1 MRQSC
6 FQTSGAGL
14 KFWRAWVFVW
24 LWLAAAGS
32 FPAWGQDCPGAG
44 GPPPVAGLGS
54 GPGSADRS
62 FGYTGT
68 NFTTLDAS
76 MAALLQRIGN
86 IIPAPG
92 EIRAIAVQ
100 RLDANANKFIV
111 AGNFTYRDPATGT
124 TYRNI
129 MRLNANG
136 TIDAPAFTPTFFP
149 SPINALAVDSQ
160 DRIVV
165 GGEFIIPGPPDRS
178 RLLRLLPD

>member
-1 MRQSC
+1 MSSHQYLRASSFRWLLVWAVLLC
-6 FQTSGAGL
+6 F
-14 KFWRAWVFVW
+14 
-24 LWLAAAGS
+24 
-32 FPAWGQDCPGAG
+32 GAG
-44 GPPPVAGLGS
+44 GTAFGQGCPGPGGPQPVSGLGA
-54 GPGSADRS
+54 GPGSTDRS
-62 FGYTGT
+62 FGYTGGP
-68 NFTTLDAS
+68 NFNAIQPS
-76 MAALLQRIGN
+76 MANLLQKIGN

-165 GGEFIIPGPPDRS
+165 GGEFIIPGPPVRS